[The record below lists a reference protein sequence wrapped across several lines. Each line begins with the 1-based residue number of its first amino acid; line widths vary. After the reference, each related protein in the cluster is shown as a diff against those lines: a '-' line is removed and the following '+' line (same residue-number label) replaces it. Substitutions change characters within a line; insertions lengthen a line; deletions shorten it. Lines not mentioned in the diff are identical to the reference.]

1 MPPTETS
8 SGLTSLFN
16 DLGGDD
22 WKEKANWLQGAPC
35 TDEWSRLQCC
45 ADAAPAFDPDTNL
58 CSADGGRRRL
68 SEDADSL
75 SPEPVRGAACKSS
88 NTESGNVTGTVA
100 DLEVCQVV
108 AIDLKDNRL
117 NGRLNLSHLCD
128 LPNLARLDV
137 SNTAGCGEDCNVFTS
152 AEGSCEDPL
161 SLTHVD
167 LTNSRLSGDFPWSLF
182 TDVQV
187 LKMSG
192 NTFTYPETD
201 ADERAFKALVD
212 LCSLPQTS
220 CEGLPPSNCNAF
232 GRLNDD
238 GTVDEG
244 TYYKPRV
251 DNPSKCIRCSNP
263 LTPVLLISIACGVM
277 MVMLFVYIALIR
289 KYRLHLKRWVST
301 VAIIATHFQTVSIV
315 GNLHLHWPPPVE
327 AVTGLA
333 TLSVF
338 ENTQIFRPEC
348 LVEDRG
354 ISTFYLFSILVAGG
368 ILFVLLGGL
377 IAVFF
382 LLCIRRVR
390 YGPPGLTINNT
401 GRYSAKCYKEEFEE
415 ESRRVS
421 RVSSGARS
429 SGGRSSASASGARGS
444 EDSDGVR
451 EVRES
456 TVTFS
461 ASLSPVEGSGS
472 LPPPLPAPPP
482 PSHCFAATTTTMTV
496 SFSASGASDFTR
508 DQIDGIKAAFA
519 SELDDGAVDVQV
531 KVVHRHVRRALR
543 RVWGICTQ
551 FTRGSLSAVEDTTVE
566 VTLRKIGVGDI
577 DAFKAKLS
585 ARLGLDERSSAAD
598 DEPGA
603 GASLFLK
610 ERGLRASSGAEV
622 AVTSAPIVETPAG
635 RLDDLL
641 DNICFVQTV
650 FFSMQIA
657 TSWRVSLKMLVKGRA
672 APIRERSEEC
682 YRPLREPPSAR
693 CSSSPS
699 SASCCGTTWRS
710 ATRNGRGA
718 SSASTPTA

>member
-1 MPPTETS
+1 M
-8 SGLTSLFN
+8 
-16 DLGGDD
+16 
-22 WKEKANWLQGAPC
+22 
-35 TDEWSRLQCC
+35 
-45 ADAAPAFDPDTNL
+45 
-58 CSADGGRRRL
+58 
-68 SEDADSL
+68 
-75 SPEPVRGAACKSS
+75 
-88 NTESGNVTGTVA
+88 
-100 DLEVCQVV
+100 
-108 AIDLKDNRL
+108 
-117 NGRLNLSHLCD
+117 
-128 LPNLARLDV
+128 
-137 SNTAGCGEDCNVFTS
+137 
-152 AEGSCEDPL
+152 
-161 SLTHVD
+161 
-167 LTNSRLSGDFPWSLF
+167 
-182 TDVQV
+182 
-187 LKMSG
+187 
-192 NTFTYPETD
+192 
-201 ADERAFKALVD
+201 
-212 LCSLPQTS
+212 
-220 CEGLPPSNCNAF
+220 
-232 GRLNDD
+232 
-238 GTVDEG
+238 
-244 TYYKPRV
+244 
-251 DNPSKCIRCSNP
+251 
-263 LTPVLLISIACGVM
+263 
-277 MVMLFVYIALIR
+277 
-289 KYRLHLKRWVST
+289 
-301 VAIIATHFQTVSIV
+301 
-315 GNLHLHWPPPVE
+315 
-327 AVTGLA
+327 
-333 TLSVF
+333 
-338 ENTQIFRPEC
+338 
-348 LVEDRG
+348 
-354 ISTFYLFSILVAGG
+354 
-368 ILFVLLGGL
+368 
-377 IAVFF
+377 
-382 LLCIRRVR
+382 
-390 YGPPGLTINNT
+390 
-401 GRYSAKCYKEEFEE
+401 
-415 ESRRVS
+415 S

-429 SGGRSSASASGARGS
+429 SGRSSASASGARGS

-657 TSWRVSLKMLVKGRA
+657 TSWRVSLKMLVKTTSGGA
-672 APIRERSEEC
+672 DSGT
-682 YRPLREPPSAR
+682 LGGVL
-693 CSSSPS
+693 SP
-699 SASCCGTTWRS
+699 ASGTTFGAVLLVTELCFMLWYYVAIRHKEWARRLLGINADRLKRRVDYVTDRFRVDVPWWQLAVWVRQVTLTIVIHLPAIVDALSHRRRDVGRPVTWVHAILALVILVACWVWHSRVSPWVPLPEQARVVALLVGRRRRPPRRAVPVFGVDLGIPIEAVDTLGWVMFAVVVGAMLIRAVAHAAVDQRPPRHDDEGCAPRPRSPARARVTRRCS
-710 ATRNGRGA
+710 ATRPRWRTSPAGAWCGSTARPARPRARSTSRARPRPRPRSRSRAPRFPSQKTSAGSSGGRRRGRRR
-718 SSASTPTA
+718 S